1 MTDLERERIRAEA
14 TAAADDANWK
24 KSVNDRIATIEKM
37 HGYGVKA
44 IIQPGGSIRDEEV
57 IEACDEHGIAMVF
70 TGHRHFRH

>member
-1 MTDLERERIRAEA
+1 MTDPERERIRAEA

-44 IIQPGGSIRDEEV
+44 IIGAAVYLATQLWNFISSGGV
-57 IEACDEHGIAMVF
+57 IK
-70 TGHRHFRH
+70 